1 MTSVQVPPPAAP
13 QGGPTPTAPPPYAYG
28 QPPVPGTM
36 PGPPAPPQAGG
47 DGKSFLVTWLF
58 ALLLGMIGVDRFYLG
73 KVGTGLLKLFTLGGF
88 GIWWLVDLIIL
99 LTGNQTDKQKRPLEG
114 YDKVK
119 VVAWVVTAVVVIGSV
134 ASGGVSITTGAG
146 ADDDAWTSDSD
157 YTSVVEEPVDDGTVV
172 DEDTVVA
179 DEADGPATAEETGP
193 EYTLEQE
200 QAIAKAESYLDYSS
214 FSRTGLIEQLE
225 FEGFSADD
233 AELAVDALDVDW
245 YEQAAG
251 KAADYLEYSS
261 FSRSGLIDQLEFE
274 GFTTEQAEY
283 GVEAVGF

>member
-1 MTSVQVPPPAAP
+1 MTSVQVPPPAPP
-13 QGGPTPTAPPPYAYG
+13 QGEPAPTAPPPYAYG
-28 QPPVPGTM
+28 QPPVPGAM

-47 DGKSFLVTWLF
+47 DGKSFLVTWLL
-58 ALLLGMIGVDRFYLG
+58 ALLLGMLGVDRFYLG

-119 VVAWVVTAVVVIGSV
+119 VVAWIVTAVVVIGSI
-134 ASGGVSITTGAG
+134 ASGGVSFTTGAG
-146 ADDDAWTSDSD
+146 ADDDYWVSDSD
-157 YTSVVEEPVDDGTVV
+157 YTSVVDEPAEDDTVV
-172 DEDTVVA
+172 DEDQAVA
-179 DEADGPATAEETGP
+179 AENEEDAAVEEADP

-200 QAIAKAESYLDYSS
+200 QAISKAESYLDYSS
-214 FSRTGLIEQLE
+214 FSRTGLIDQLE

-233 AELAVDALDVDW
+233 AEFAVDALDVNW
-245 YEQAAG
+245 NEQAAG
-251 KAADYLEYSS
+251 KAADYLEYGS

-274 GFTTEQAEY
+274 GFTTDQAEY
-283 GVEAVGF
+283 GVKAVGF